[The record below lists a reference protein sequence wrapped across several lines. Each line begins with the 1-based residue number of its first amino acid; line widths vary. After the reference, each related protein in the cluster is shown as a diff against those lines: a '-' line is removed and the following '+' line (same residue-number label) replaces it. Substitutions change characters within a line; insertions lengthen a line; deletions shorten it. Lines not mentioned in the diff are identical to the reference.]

1 MEKSLSD
8 YDRTLEELD
17 RQREQLERVVQKM
30 GQEWEESGAGIG
42 WLGSLH
48 ETKIN
53 PTLLQKQPT
62 SPSDYI
68 ASLDKESL
76 LAQSLIT
83 TPVLTPDA
91 TSENDESKR
100 TPPSH
105 KRQQSSS
112 STR

>member
-17 RQREQLERVVQKM
+17 RQREKLQRVVQKM

-53 PTLLQKQPT
+53 PSLLS
-62 SPSDYI
+62 SPSSSNDYLG
-68 ASLDKESL
+68 ARDKDTL
-76 LAQSLIT
+76 LAQSLPS
-83 TPVLTPDA
+83 TPALTPDA
-91 TSENDESKR
+91 TNEDNEAKK
-100 TPPSH
+100 TPTD
-105 KRQQSSS
+105 KQ
-112 STR
+112 